1 MTLFGSSGIRG
12 RVFKEIT
19 LDLVMEIGKAVGS
32 QYKKVVV
39 GRDTRISGEMFKSAA
54 VSGLLSAGSEAFD
67 AGITSTPTLAWAARN
82 FDCGLMITASHNPG
96 GYNGVKFW
104 NPNGL
109 AFLKGQ
115 RDQIDDSLSK
125 KEFRTVA
132 WDKIGRM
139 HKLDNTLQDHKKKIL
154 SGVGQS
160 DIKVVVDCGNGATF
174 NITPSVLSEMG
185 CTVVAINDEP
195 DGRFPSRN
203 PEPVEENLSQL
214 RTAVKES
221 RADLGIAH
229 DGDGDRMTA
238 VDENGRFIGGDKLLS
253 ILALN
258 EVKDSLVV
266 PVDASMV
273 VEDLLP
279 EAKVYRTRVGDVFV
293 GEELKE
299 RGADFGAE
307 PSGTWIFPRH
317 FLCPDGVYAAAVLAE
332 MVSHEGL
339 SLLADKIPEYPQKT
353 EGIMFDPEDRE
364 SISRDLDTK
373 MRSVDCEEL
382 TTIDGWRLQFKD
394 GWALVRLSGTEPKV
408 RIKVEAREDET
419 VKEIYRT
426 IHSITEEVL
435 R

>member
-12 RVFKEIT
+12 RVFEEIT

-109 AFLKGQ
+109 AFLKDQ

-125 KEFRTVA
+125 KEFKTAA
-132 WDKIGRM
+132 WDKISRM

-408 RIKVEAREDET
+408 RIKVEAREAET